1 VRASAVALLVP
12 LALLAHLSCSGKSDG
27 DQATGGAAGTGGRML
42 DSGDAELEPYAS
54 TECPGL
60 DVYRV
65 PEGTCL
71 LARGSFVMRAGND
84 CQVSEV
90 STCSAWSNDGQ
101 CAGRTN
107 PLPWL
112 CSDGFVYANLR
123 ATDGGTLTVERYD
136 GTDCVRRCP
145 PK

>member
-1 VRASAVALLVP
+1 VRVSAVALLVP
-12 LALLAHLSCSGKSDG
+12 LALLAPLSCSGRSG
-27 DQATGGAAGTGGRML
+27 SNQATGGNAGTGGGVL
-42 DSGDAELEPYAS
+42 DSGDAELEPYPS
-54 TECPGL
+54 TECPHL
-60 DVYRV
+60 TVYRV

-101 CAGRTN
+101 CANRTN

-123 ATDGGTLTVERYD
+123 ATDGGTLTVERHE
-136 GTDCVRRCP
+136 GTDCVRMCP
-145 PK
+145 PE